1 LSGFRVGDY
10 RTHAEFKTVPQG
22 THLGLVIGVAFLGL
36 QPGSKMYP
44 NPAYKI
50 ALTVAFPGQ
59 KNDDGTD
66 MEVTSQYTM
75 SMSKKA
81 TLRKV
86 AEAISGPLN
95 DQQAKDFDPSTLVG
109 KAALFSVTHTQKED
123 RTYAN
128 LGGVIALPGG
138 MPVPTTPNRLRVFHP
153 NVPDF
158 LSAYNALPEF
168 LRKKWDERLPE
179 ENKAGPADD
188 VAI

>member
-1 LSGFRVGDY
+1 V
-10 RTHAEFKTVPQG
+10 EFKTVPAG
-22 THLGLVIGVAFLGL
+22 THVGVVIGVAFLGL

-44 NPAYKI
+44 TPAYKL

-59 KNDDGTD
+59 KNDDGSS

-86 AEAISGPLN
+86 VEAINGPLS
-95 DQQAKDFDPSTLVG
+95 DQQLKDFDPSTLVG

-128 LGGVIALPGG
+128 LGGVIALPEG
-138 MPVPTTPNRLRVFHP
+138 MPVPTTPNKTRVFHP
-153 NVPDF
+153 ALPSEQF
-158 LSAYNALPEF
+158 LPAYNALPEF
-168 LRKKWDERLPE
+168 LRKKWDERLPDD
-179 ENKAGPADD
+179 NKAGPEDD